1 MILKVV
7 VLFLIVIGVMAM
19 FGKLRIPK
27 VKFLNSKRCVCWWTR
42 SSQALVA
49 VCSDSHRS
57 PADQGPGRGEDSSGD
72 Q

>member
-27 VKFLNSKRCVCWWTR
+27 VKFLNSKRCSKCD
-42 SSQALVA
+42 QFKIGKDCK
-49 VCSDSHRS
+49 CSKK
-57 PADQGPGRGEDSSGD
+57 SG
-72 Q
+72 

>member
-27 VKFLNSKRCVCWWTR
+27 VKFLNSKRCSKCG
-42 SSQALVA
+42 QLKIGKDCQ
-49 VCSDSHRS
+49 CSKK
-57 PADQGPGRGEDSSGD
+57 SG
-72 Q
+72 